1 MEIRTKFLILQYKVY
16 IMKKVLKEEILK
28 LRGEGK
34 KYDEIRDIL
43 KCTKSVISYHCRR
56 AGIDNPNDIRRL
68 SKEKIKSIDKL
79 YLEGNSSDEIANI
92 LDCSKTT
99 VLKYLTVERR
109 VKEKTLTTSQSVVN
123 WRKRKKEEL
132 VLYKGGKC
140 NICGYDKCIEALAFH
155 HLDPMEKDFNI
166 GGKSWAIETLKKE
179 ADKCILVC
187 HNCHTEIHQ
196 GLHKDKG
203 L

>member
-1 MEIRTKFLILQYKVY
+1 MVEVGTISECS
-16 IMKKVLKEEILK
+16 VLL
-28 LRGEGK
+28 LLDG
-34 KYDEIRDIL
+34 
-43 KCTKSVISYHCRR
+43 V
-56 AGIDNPNDIRRL
+56 DNI
-68 SKEKIKSIDKL
+68 
-79 YLEGNSSDEIANI
+79 G
-92 LDCSKTT
+92 
-99 VLKYLTVERR
+99 
-109 VKEKTLTTSQSVVN
+109 
-123 WRKRKKEEL
+123 
-132 VLYKGGKC
+132 
-140 NICGYDKCIEALAFH
+140 GYDKCIEALAFH